1 MNGKNIQLYLLLE
14 KVPPPLHINRTEAVI
29 CVKIPTHES
38 GIFCI
43 LISYI
48 FKNRRWKDL

>member
-1 MNGKNIQLYLLLE
+1 MERIFNYTFSAKE
-14 KVPPPLHINRTEAVI
+14 VPPPLHINRTVAVI
-29 CVKIPTHES
+29 CVKIPIDNN

-48 FKNRRWKDL
+48 FKNDDEKF